1 MKPGI
6 WIAGVAAVLAAGC
19 GYRVGGRADLLPK
32 NIKTIAVPAFRNIT
46 TRYRLAELLPAAI
59 AREFI
64 SRTRY
69 DVVTD
74 PNTADAVLTGTVIH
88 VDGSPVIFDQATGR
102 ATTVQ
107 VYVRLNIVLTERAS
121 GKTLYSRQNV
131 EFRDRYE
138 ISVDPTAYL
147 EESDTAM
154 DRLSRDVARTV
165 VSGILEK
172 F

>member
-6 WIAGVAAVLAAGC
+6 WIAGVAALLATGC

-32 NIKTIAVPAFRNIT
+32 NIKTIAIPAFKNIT
-46 TRYRLAELLPAAI
+46 TRYRLAELLPAAL

-64 SRTRY
+64 ARTRY

-74 PNTADAVLTGTVIH
+74 PNTADAVLTGTVIRF
-88 VDGSPVIFDQATGR
+88 DGAPVIFNQSTGR

-107 VYVRLNIVLTERAS
+107 VYVRLQIALRERVS
-121 GKTLYSRQNV
+121 GKELYSRPNV
-131 EFRDRYE
+131 DFHDRYE
-138 ISVDPTAYL
+138 ISVDPAAYF

>member
-1 MKPGI
+1 L
-6 WIAGVAAVLAAGC
+6 AAAALASAGC
-19 GYRVGGRADLLPK
+19 GYHVSGRADLLPK
-32 NIKTIAVPAFRNIT
+32 NIKTIAIPVFRNAT
-46 TRYRLAELLPAAI
+46 TRYRLAELLPAALT
-59 AREFI
+59 REFI

-69 DVVTD
+69 QVVAD
-74 PNTADAVLTGTVIH
+74 PKAADAVLSGV
-88 VDGSPVIFDQATGR
+88 VVKYDGAPVVFNQATGR

-107 VYVRLNIVLTERAS
+107 VYVRLEITLRERAT
-121 GKTLYSRQNV
+121 GAVLFSRPSV

-138 ISVDPTAYL
+138 ISVDPNAYF
-147 EESDTAM
+147 EESDAAM